1 MNATTALA
9 LIAVFAS
16 GVFGLLGVVV
26 GVVGTTGT
34 QVFLDWRRERREGD
48 RAKQLVAGELL
59 QAQTIIRGASVY
71 RAIPAIP
78 DVDGVLPTSAWR
90 ETRARLAGHIDIN
103 LWNQLV
109 LAYTGL
115 EIERMR
121 YSAASKLPTAQPLTP
136 EQIEAYKKTARDL
149 GQLRRKLWTS
159 SGWSDDIEDQVEAAV
174 FKASGVT
181 P

>member
-1 MNATTALA
+1 MNGTTALA
-9 LIAVFAS
+9 LLAVFAS

-34 QVFLDWRRERREGD
+34 QIFLDMRRERREGD

-59 QAQTIIRGASVY
+59 QAQTIIRGASTFKV
-71 RAIPAIP
+71 IPSVP
-78 DVDGVLPTSAWR
+78 DVDGVLPTHAWR
-90 ETRARLAGHIDIN
+90 ENRSLLAGHIDVN

-115 EIERMR
+115 ELDRMR
-121 YSAASKLPTAQPLTP
+121 FSAASKMPTPTPLTP
-136 EQIEAYKKTARDL
+136 EQTDAFKKSARDL
-149 GQLRRKLWTS
+149 GELRRRLWPS
-159 SGWSDDIEDQVEAAV
+159 GGWSEEIEDQVETAVLKAAGM
-174 FKASGVT
+174 A

>member
-1 MNATTALA
+1 MNGTTALA
-9 LIAVFAS
+9 LLAVFAS

-71 RAIPAIP
+71 KAIPAVP
-78 DVDGVLPTSAWR
+78 DADGVLPTSAWR
-90 ETRARLAGHIDIN
+90 ENRSRLAGHIDMN

-121 YSAASKLPTAQPLTP
+121 FSAASKIPTAQHLTP
-136 EQIEAYKKTARDL
+136 EQIEAYKKSARDL
-149 GQLRRKLWTS
+149 GQLRRRLWPS
-159 SGWSDDIEDQVEAAV
+159 GGWSDDLEDQVETAVLKAAGM
-174 FKASGVT
+174 A